1 MSPTARMHAVVAH
14 ARFNEVPGYL
24 SSLLME
30 PLARLVKESSVMLV
44 SNTSVS
50 CWLGDTSGPID
61 VSTAAKIAASEST
74 RHGALWSTVP
84 YCTSQKAQKPTT
96 NVWRA

>member
-1 MSPTARMHAVVAH
+1 
-14 ARFNEVPGYL
+14 
-24 SSLLME
+24 ME

-44 SNTSVS
+44 ANTSVS

-74 RHGALWSTVP
+74 RYGALWSTVP